1 MKADLANYDQIA
13 ESGMMEEELI
23 VAVQEEVVDI
33 GRKMVEKM
41 DLGYWKQKRV
51 QN

>member
-1 MKADLANYDQIA
+1 ML
-13 ESGMMEEELI
+13 EEELT
-23 VAVQEEVVDI
+23 AAAQEEVVDI